1 MTEYLETTVDKF
13 IFRVAKDC
21 YYNGEGVWTRFEGD
35 RVKIGL
41 SDFVQQRSGDVA
53 FAEVKPKGT
62 RVNYD
67 DEIAVIETIKVNIS
81 FSSPVAG
88 TVAEVNPAMDEA
100 PEVINE
106 DPYGEGWLVVI
117 EPDDWESDR
126 QRLFDPQQYFSRMK
140 VEAEE
145 EVAKGYE

>member
-1 MTEYLETTVDKF
+1 MTEYLETTFDKF

-21 YYNGEGVWTRFEGD
+21 FYNGEGVWARLEGD

-62 RVNYD
+62 RVNFD
-67 DEIAVIETIKVNIS
+67 DEIAVVETIKVNIS

-88 TVAEVNPAMDEA
+88 TVVEVNPAMDEA

-117 EPDDWESDR
+117 KPEDWESDS
-126 QRLFDPQQYFSRMK
+126 QRLFDAPHYFSRMK
-140 VEAEE
+140 QEAEE
-145 EVAKGYE
+145 EVAEGNE